1 MDRQTVIQT
10 RIKKFQAKME
20 EAGLNLAVVS
30 RSVNVF
36 YFTDFNPLNF
46 SMASYVLIP
55 AKGEACLLLNSIRGP
70 RSNELSGL
78 RNIKLYGKW
87 SDNPSVAKDAYEAI
101 RIIGRSYQLGELKI
115 GSDLGSLTYTAYL
128 KICEALEVKELTD
141 IGGLIDDEKTIKD
154 ELAIDRMRKA
164 AVIGNAG
171 MDKMI
176 AELRAGATEA
186 AAVMEAKYTMQKV
199 WLEKFSEYDVTGF
212 GSPEASIQDMLT
224 ATCSSGVRTSYG
236 AESARNIVPAKGDLV
251 LPIIIAKLGGYS
263 IENER
268 SLYVDHLDDYR
279 MKVFETVIEA
289 RENVFRA
296 IRPGKT
302 FAELYQEAKTVFE
315 RNGFGD
321 FLPGRIGH
329 GIGMTGHE
337 HPSVAPAY
345 KVPLQPGMVFTV
357 EPGLMS
363 AKFGGVRPSDTVLVT
378 ETGYELLTDTE
389 NGILKM

>member
-1 MDRQTVIQT
+1 MNRQEIIQA
-10 RIKKFQAKME
+10 RIEKFRSKMVE
-20 EAGLNLAVVS
+20 KGINLAVVS

-55 AKGEACLLLNSIRGP
+55 AKGEACLLLNAIRGP
-70 RSNELSGL
+70 RSNELSAL

-87 SDNPSVAKDAYEAI
+87 SDNPSVAKDAFEAI
-101 RIIGRSYQLGELKI
+101 KIIGRSYGLGELRV
-115 GSDLGSLTYTAYL
+115 GSDLGSLTYASYN
-128 KICEALEVKELTD
+128 KICNALEVKEMTD

-154 ELAIDRMRKA
+154 EMAIERMRKA

-176 AELRAGATEA
+176 AELRNGATEA
-186 AAVMEAKYTMQKV
+186 AAVMEAKYAMQKI
-199 WLEKFSEYDVTGF
+199 WLERFSEYDVTGF

-279 MKVFETVIEA
+279 MRVFETVIEA
-289 RENVFRA
+289 RENVFKA
-296 IRPGKT
+296 IRPGTT
-302 FAELYQEAKTVFE
+302 FSALYNEAKSVFVK
-315 RNGFGD
+315 NGFGE
-321 FLPGRIGH
+321 FVPGRIGH

-337 HPSVAPAY
+337 HPSVAAEY
-345 KVPLQPGMVFTV
+345 EVVLQPGMVFTV

-378 ETGYELLTDTE
+378 ESGYELLTDTE

>member
-1 MDRQTVIQT
+1 MDRQAVVQQ
-10 RIKKFQAKME
+10 RIKNFQAKMQE
-20 EAGLNLAVVS
+20 KGLNLAVVS

-36 YFTDFNPLNF
+36 YFSDFNPLNF

-55 AKGEACLLLNSIRGP
+55 AQGEACLLLNAIRGP
-70 RSNELSGL
+70 RSNELSAL

-87 SDNPSVAKDAYEAI
+87 SDNTSVAKDAYEAI
-101 RIIGRSYQLGELKI
+101 KIIGRSYGLGQLKV
-115 GSDLGSLTYTAYL
+115 GSELGSLSYTAYQ
-128 KICEALEVKELTD
+128 KICQALEVSQLTD
-141 IGGLIDDEKTIKD
+141 IGEIVDEEKTIKD
-154 ELAIDRMRKA
+154 GLAIDRMRKA

-171 MDKMI
+171 MDVMI
-176 AELRAGATEA
+176 AQLRAGATEA
-186 AAVMEAKYTMQKV
+186 VAVMEAKYAMQKV
-199 WLEKFSEYDVTGF
+199 WLERFPEYDTTGF

-236 AESARNIVPAKGDLV
+236 AESARNIVPAKGELV

-279 MKVFETVIEA
+279 MRVFETVIEA
-289 RENVFRA
+289 RQRVFQA
-296 IRPGKT
+296 IHPGQT
-302 FAELYQEAKTVFE
+302 FAGLYQEAKAVFE
-315 RNGFGD
+315 KNGFGE
-321 FLPGRIGH
+321 FVPGRIGH

-337 HPSVAPAY
+337 HPSVAAGY
-345 KVPLQPGMVFTV
+345 DMELRPGMVFTV

-389 NGILKM
+389 NGVLKM